1 MKSRGNSPKMQRN
14 TSPRLA
20 LEPRIVFDAA
30 IGATAADAFD
40 RHADGSEYVPPA
52 TNQATTSQ
60 PTRDARAD
68 AAKPVDLRAPEMPKD
83 SKEST
88 ESKEPT
94 QVPDGK
100 GSLVKSPLVGDAPR
114 VASASTEII
123 FVDASVKDLLPFL
136 AGRSGE
142 VVVLQAEIG
151 RAHV

>member
-40 RHADGSEYVPPA
+40 RHADRSEYVPPA

-68 AAKPVDLRAPEMPKD
+68 AASPTNGELTREPFPSGTCVGSFDSVDSVDAL
-83 SKEST
+83 ESLGI
-88 ESKEPT
+88 S
-94 QVPDGK
+94 GAR
-100 GSLVKSPLVGDAPR
+100 KSTGFA
-114 VASASTEII
+114 ASALASRVGWPG
-123 FVDASVKDLLPFL
+123 VDWPDVDRFT
-136 AGRSGE
+136 AGGTYSLRS
-142 VVVLQAEIG
+142 A
-151 RAHV
+151 